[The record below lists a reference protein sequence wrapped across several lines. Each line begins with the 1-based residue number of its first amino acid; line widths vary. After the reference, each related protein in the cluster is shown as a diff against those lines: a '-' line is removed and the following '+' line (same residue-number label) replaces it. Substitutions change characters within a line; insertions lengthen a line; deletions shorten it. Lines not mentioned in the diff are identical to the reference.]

1 MSFKRI
7 LPLLFPFAQLASAQD
22 VGDRD
27 IALREIQI
35 AAMPGLQSFAW
46 GQVEGQWFLIGGRLD
61 GLHRRQPF
69 AAFSASDNNTM
80 AYVVDPQTQQIW
92 SASLSTLPQAVFE
105 QMQST
110 NMEFMQRDGTL
121 YVIGGYGYS
130 PTAVDHIT
138 YPNLTAI
145 DLPGVMDAIRNAQP
159 IAPFFRQI
167 TDMRMEVTGGQLGRI
182 NDHFLLVGGQR
193 FIGRYNPMGPD
204 FGPGFVQEYTNA
216 IRRFRIDDDGTNM
229 TIADHSEEVDTMELH
244 RRDYNMVPQI
254 FPDGSNGYTA
264 FSGVF
269 QYSADVPWLNTV
281 DITGSAWTVVP
292 VFEQLLNQ
300 YHTAHAALWDSTTN
314 TMRTLFFGGIGRYY
328 FEDSTLMDDPNVP
341 FVNTISRVTRDGN
354 GALTEAAVGQMPGL
368 LGSGS
373 EFIPLP
379 ELPLA
384 ADGIIRSDL
393 LAGDSVLIG
402 HIVGG
407 IESTAA
413 NIFFINTGVQSDAVA
428 RVFEV
433 WLVHQPVGI
442 GPIGP
447 ADELGLELR
456 YALGQERLI
465 AIIHTPRTAAMRM
478 DLVDTMGRTIR
489 QVFNGRMVQGR
500 HELSIPVS
508 DLASGA
514 YTLVLTNGM
523 QQRTLQFVR

>member
-7 LPLLFPFAQLASAQD
+7 LPLLFPLAQLASAQD

-69 AAFSASDNNTM
+69 AAFLASDNNTM
-80 AYVVDPQTQQIW
+80 AYVVDPLTQQVW
-92 SASLSTLPQAVFE
+92 SASLSTLPQAMFE
-105 QMQST
+105 QLQST
-110 NMEFMQRDGTL
+110 NMEFMQRNGTL

-145 DLPGVMDAIRNAQP
+145 DLPGVMDAIRNGQP

-167 TDMRMEVTGGQLGRI
+167 TDTRMEVTGGQLGRI

-216 IRRFRIDDDGTNM
+216 IRKFRIDDDGTTL

-254 FPDGSNGYTA
+254 FPDGSNGYTV

-281 DITGSAWTVVP
+281 DITASEWTVVP

-300 YHTAHAALWDSTTN
+300 YHTAHAALWDGTTN

-328 FEDSTLMDDPNVP
+328 FEDSILMDDPNVP
-341 FVNTISRVTRDGN
+341 FVNTISRVTRQGN
-354 GALTEAAVGQMPGL
+354 GELAEAAVGQMPGL
-368 LGSGS
+368 LGSGA
-373 EFIPLP
+373 EFIPYP
-379 ELPLA
+379 GLPLA

-393 LAGDSVLIG
+393 LVGDSVLIG

-407 IESTAA
+407 VESTAA

-433 WLVHQPVGI
+433 WLVRQPAGVPVI
-442 GPIGP
+442 GS
-447 ADELGLELR
+447 EQEFGLDLR
-456 YALGQERLI
+456 YTTGQERLI
-465 AIIHTPRTAAMRM
+465 AIIRTAKTTAMRM
-478 DLVDTMGRTIR
+478 EMIDSMGRKVR
-489 QVFNGRMVQGR
+489 QVFEGRLVQGR
-500 HELSIPVS
+500 HELNIPVS

-514 YTLVLTNGM
+514 YTIVLSNGS
-523 QQRTLQFVR
+523 QQRTMKFIR